1 MKLVLLIVFF
11 MFLNKTDE
19 KKFMLNTK
27 TYQKWYDF
35 IKPSKKD
42 LEWTSIPWVTS
53 FEEGVEEAIKR
64 EKPILLWVMN
74 GHPLGCT

>member
-1 MKLVLLIVFF
+1 LRLVLLIVLF
-11 MFLNKTDE
+11 MFFNKIDE
-19 KKFMLNTK
+19 KKFILNPN

-42 LEWTSIPWVTS
+42 LEWKKIPWVTS
-53 FEEGVEEAIKR
+53 FEEGVEESIKQ

>member
-1 MKLVLLIVFF
+1 LKLVLLIVLF
-11 MFLNKTDE
+11 MFFNKTNE
-19 KKFMLNTK
+19 TKFMLNHK

-53 FEEGVEEAIKR
+53 FEEGVGEAIKR